1 MNKEDEKAYK
11 IFLLLENE
19 LEQDLIKSK
28 ECHEYKVHSYCKTLL
43 NKLRRKY
50 KGLIKE
56 WNINNGEI
64 QNMKIIKLKK
74 K

>member
-1 MNKEDEKAYK
+1 MNKENEKAYK
-11 IFLLLENE
+11 LFLLLENE
-19 LEQDLIKSK
+19 LEREIKK
-28 ECHEYKVHSYCKTLL
+28 EGQCCEFKIYVNTLL
-43 NKLRRKY
+43 NELRRKY
-50 KGLIKE
+50 KGLIEE

>member
-1 MNKEDEKAYK
+1 
-11 IFLLLENE
+11 
-19 LEQDLIKSK
+19 
-28 ECHEYKVHSYCKTLL
+28 L

-50 KGLIKE
+50 KGLIEE